1 MLTITIPKTEWYDE
15 KTEEFSYTNAYT
27 LQLEHSLISI
37 SKWEAKWKRPFFD
50 EKPKSIEETI
60 DYIRCMTINKVDPMA
75 YRCLTNELIE
85 KVNDYIKD
93 PMTATWFTDRGPK
106 SNKHSNE
113 KITSELIYYWMIA
126 NQIPQ
131 EYQKWHINRLL
142 TLIRI
147 CNIKNSP
154 PKKVGKK
161 KVMQENTRINEE
173 RRKKYNTSG

>member
-1 MLTITIPKTEWYDE
+1 MLSLTIPETEWYDE
-15 KTEEFSYTNAYT
+15 NTEEFTRIKSCV

-50 EKPKSIEETI
+50 DGPKKSEETI
-60 DYIRCMTINKVDPMA
+60 DYIRCMTINKANPIV
-75 YRCLTNELIE
+75 YSCLTSELIQ
-85 KVNDYIKD
+85 KVNAYISD
-93 PMTATWFTDRGPK
+93 SMTATWFTERGPK
-106 SNKHSNE
+106 SHKRSNE

-126 NQIPQ
+126 NQIPP

-147 CNIKNSP
+147 CNIKNTP

-161 KVMQENTRINEE
+161 QVMQDNTRINNE